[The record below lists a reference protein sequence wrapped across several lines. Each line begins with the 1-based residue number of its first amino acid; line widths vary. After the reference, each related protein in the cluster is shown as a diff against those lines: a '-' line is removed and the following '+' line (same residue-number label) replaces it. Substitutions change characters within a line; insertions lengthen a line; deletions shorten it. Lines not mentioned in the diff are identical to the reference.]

1 MGLRTLTPMREP
13 LGCNYFP
20 ACELPIQEEGILP
33 VLQKCPSYHLIVFGY
48 RISFLVGSILF
59 CQWLFSCCDFG
70 VFMKGVELKYFYSAI
85 LSPASASVILNFISF
100 DLWNIFLYLWRR
112 KWQPILIFFPGKSH
126 GQRSLVG
133 YSP

>member
-48 RISFLVGSILF
+48 RISFLVGSSVFVFVFVFISGGSAMG
-59 CQWLFSCCDFG
+59 WDFG
-70 VFMKGVELKYFYSAI
+70 VLMSGSELTFLLFCHRHDEST
-85 LSPASASVILNFISF
+85 LN
-100 DLWNIFLYLWRR
+100 Y
-112 KWQPILIFFPGKSH
+112 
-126 GQRSLVG
+126 
-133 YSP
+133 